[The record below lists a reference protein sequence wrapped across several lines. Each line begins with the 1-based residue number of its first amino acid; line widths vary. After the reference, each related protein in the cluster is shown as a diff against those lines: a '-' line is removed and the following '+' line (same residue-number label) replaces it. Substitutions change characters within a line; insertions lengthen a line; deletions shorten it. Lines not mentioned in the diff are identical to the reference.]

1 MKARHRLLSKRSL
14 ITQFVFRCVL
24 ARERLAATRR
34 TPPGWILLRKIWNCR
49 AESLFSQVSITVPFS
64 SLFCPTQ
71 AQLAPSVAA
80 SAPAWGLC
88 PPGPPTSACTIYT
101 SSVQSFI
108 DVKVLELRFKA
119 LNSCAQI
126 YLKDPPWSPY
136 VLNCQRGQNWQL
148 AQPAGDVTLSL
159 WR

>member
-1 MKARHRLLSKRSL
+1 MKARHHLLSKCSL

-34 TPPGWILLRKIWNCR
+34 TPPGWILLRKIWNCQ

-88 PPGPPTSACTIYT
+88 CLVHPPQPALFTLALS
-101 SSVQSFI
+101 
-108 DVKVLELRFKA
+108 KA
-119 LNSCAQI
+119 LLMPRFYSFVLRRSTVV
-126 YLKDPPWSPY
+126 LKYIWKILPGLHMFSI
-136 VLNCQRGQNWQL
+136 VSEVKTGSL
-148 AQPAGDVTLSL
+148 LSL
-159 WR
+159 PEM